1 MYIQNKKSNN
11 YYACCIDIRRS
22 TEYNNIK
29 AKGEIIMSPVSTN
42 IKIDPELKRQAQAL
56 FNEMGMTLTTAI
68 NIFLKQAVRENA
80 IPFKVGLNVPNE
92 ETLAAIAEGEELLKN
107 PSLGKSYNDVDEMM
121 KELLA

>member
-1 MYIQNKKSNN
+1 
-11 YYACCIDIRRS
+11 
-22 TEYNNIK
+22 
-29 AKGEIIMSPVSTN
+29 MSPVSTN

-92 ETLAAIAEGEELLKN
+92 ETLVAIAEGEELLKN

>member
-1 MYIQNKKSNN
+1 
-11 YYACCIDIRRS
+11 
-22 TEYNNIK
+22 
-29 AKGEIIMSPVSTN
+29 MSPVSTN